1 MNLFFYFEIA
11 GVFDIM
17 QFDNML
23 QKIFNCAYPG
33 STSLSTRIIESSS
46 HWAITCSKLII
57 ETVEQDMKYVQS

>member
-23 QKIFNCAYPG
+23 QKINCGYPG
-33 STSLSTRIIESSS
+33 STSLPNENYRIF
-46 HWAITCSKLII
+46 
-57 ETVEQDMKYVQS
+57 QP